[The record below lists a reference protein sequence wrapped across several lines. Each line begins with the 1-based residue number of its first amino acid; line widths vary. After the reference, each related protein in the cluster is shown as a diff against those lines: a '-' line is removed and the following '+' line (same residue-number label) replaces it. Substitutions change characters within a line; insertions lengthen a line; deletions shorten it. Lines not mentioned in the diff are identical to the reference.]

1 MPEQPT
7 MIETYD
13 SAMILDQNENEWRQG
28 WLKVYKRHKNV
39 TFFDVDLITT
49 STIYAA
55 SFYCA
60 PYAEFLL
67 LLDVTIPGVASVITF
82 AIELSDDNAKWYEL
96 KDTEAL
102 NIQFSNADGSVK
114 NCLSLKCIAPHMRL
128 RAVATAGTWT
138 VTGKGV
144 FIS

>member
-1 MPEQPT
+1 MAELIT
-7 MIETYD
+7 LIETYD
-13 SAMILDQNENEWRQG
+13 SAMILDQEENEWRQG
-28 WLKVYKRHKNV
+28 WLRVYKRHKNV
-39 TFFDVDLITT
+39 TFLGADSVTT
-49 STIYAA
+49 STIYSS

-60 PYAEFLL
+60 PYSEFLL

-82 AIELSDDNAKWYEL
+82 ILELSDDNAKWHEL

-114 NCLSLKCIAPHMRL
+114 NCLSLKCIAQYIRL
-128 RAVATAGTWT
+128 KAVATAGTWT